1 MSTSPSSVAPN
12 TSSVLPCAWA
22 RLTLAS
28 CHCTLLPLRR
38 SAPSVAVR
46 TVGTMVPSISAT
58 KVCCGATASGRP
70 WGKPPLVWWKS
81 LGVVQR
87 DLPDGALAHD
97 DAVVLDKLVHRLG
110 EGPQSDAKSVTAR
123 CNRREQPLAF
133 TPALRTNGRSLLLP
147 CRYCG
152 SVTQMSPK
160 VVCQQSFFYPHGALD
175 RLVAL
180 PAPRREPGARPTLA
194 WPLAPG
200 GVIPQSS
207 AARQRQ
213 HASDPRRHPA
223 RPTEAIRCR
232 ICGCSF
238 NPRCNLLITDAF
250 SSHRAY
256 LLMLPSAEHCGT
268 HQF

>member
-1 MSTSPSSVAPN
+1 
-12 TSSVLPCAWA
+12 
-22 RLTLAS
+22 
-28 CHCTLLPLRR
+28 
-38 SAPSVAVR
+38 
-46 TVGTMVPSISAT
+46 MVPSISAT

-160 VVCQQSFFYPHGALD
+160 VVCQQSFF
-175 RLVAL
+175 
-180 PAPRREPGARPTLA
+180 TLA
-194 WPLAPG
+194 VCSTAPAYFLLRDANLALGPPLHG
-200 GVIPQSS
+200 LLPQ
-207 AARQRQ
+207 AA
-213 HASDPRRHPA
+213 
-223 RPTEAIRCR
+223 
-232 ICGCSF
+232 
-238 NPRCNLLITDAF
+238 
-250 SSHRAY
+250 
-256 LLMLPSAEHCGT
+256 
-268 HQF
+268 